1 MPVFLSNASGKIT
14 KEQLQ
19 KDNGLPFYDTSLGAT
34 LEHVTLEC
42 TKDLEK
48 VMDRNGMT
56 NKKVVY
62 IQSGIHRWNDTFTS
76 QILPAWEYLSRRC
89 SKLIDA
95 KTATP

>member
-1 MPVFLSNASGKIT
+1 MMSMPVFLSNASGKIT

-76 QILPAWEYLSRRC
+76 QILPAWEYLKPS
-89 SKLIDA
+89 LQ
-95 KTATP
+95 